1 MTEVYDKSQETVSLA
16 FPVFCVPPSFR
27 NTVSLRSSTNPPI
40 SASKAMKKPEARI
53 EPYTHPAAGWGALKY
68 VAINLIKE
76 KVTGGNYR
84 TLFKQNQPD
93 GFDCPGCAWP
103 DREHASTFEFC
114 ENGVKAVAAEATSK
128 RVTPQFF
135 EEHTIAELM
144 EQSDYELEQ
153 HGRLTDP
160 MVYDALRDRYVPIG
174 WDEAFDLI
182 ARHLK
187 ALDDPDRAAF
197 YTSGRASNEAAF
209 LFQLFVRMYG
219 TNNFPDCSNM
229 CHEATSR
236 GLPGTV
242 GVGKGTVTMDD
253 LEHADT
259 FLIFGQNPATNH
271 PRMLG
276 ELRECAKRGATIVS
290 INPLKERGLERF
302 ASPQHPIEMLTMG
315 STKISSVFIRPTVG
329 GDFALIKGV
338 AKRVIE
344 LDDAALAS
352 GGERV
357 LDVEFLAQHTVGFE
371 AFADD
376 LRAES
381 WDTIIAESGV
391 PMDDVLK
398 LADIYVK
405 GKAVIS
411 TWGMGLTQH
420 KNSVPTI
427 QILSNLMM
435 MRGMIGK
442 RGAGLCPVR
451 GHSNVQ
457 GDRTVGIEERPTQ
470 QFLDRLGKV
479 YDFEPPREHG
489 LDVVNSI
496 QAMLDGKVKV
506 FIGLGGNFSIATP
519 DTPRTWEAMRSCDL
533 TVHITTKLN
542 RSHLIHGRDALIL
555 PTLGRTEIDIQNG
568 VAQGVSVEDSFS
580 MVHISYG
587 MNKPAS
593 PNLLSEIAIVA
604 RMAEATLGSAKV
616 DWRAHTNDYALI
628 RDGIEKVFPGFENY
642 NERLKNPGGFH
653 LGVASRDRIWNTP
666 SKKAQFLVHAISV
679 DSPIHRARVRHGERL
694 LTLMT
699 TRSHDQYNTTIYG
712 LDDRYRGVFGQ
723 RRVLFANRADIDM
736 LGFEVGQRVDITSVW
751 DDGVERRADSFLLVE
766 YDIPRGCLGA
776 YYPET
781 NPLVPLSSVADGAG
795 TPTSKSIPVLLT
807 ASVEEAVAA

>member
-1 MTEVYDKSQETVSLA
+1 
-16 FPVFCVPPSFR
+16 
-27 NTVSLRSSTNPPI
+27 
-40 SASKAMKKPEARI
+40 MKKPEARI
-53 EPYTHPAAGWGALKY
+53 EPYTHPAAGWGALKQ

-76 KVTGGNYR
+76 KVAGGNYR
-84 TLFKQNQPD
+84 TLLAQNQPD

-128 RVTPQFF
+128 RVTPAFF
-135 EEHTIAELM
+135 AEHTVTELM
-144 EQSDYELEQ
+144 AQSDYELEQ

-160 MVYDALRDRYVPIG
+160 LVYDAASDRYLPIA
-174 WDEAFDLI
+174 WDAAFALI

-187 ALDDPDRAAF
+187 TLDDPNRAAF

-209 LFQLFVRMYG
+209 LYQLFVRMYG

-242 GVGKGTVTMDD
+242 GIGKGTVTLEDF
-253 LEHADT
+253 EHADT
-259 FLIFGQNPATNH
+259 LLLFGQNPATNH

-302 ASPQHPIEMLTMG
+302 ASPQHALDMLSPSG
-315 STKISSVFIRPTVG
+315 TKISSVFIRPKVG

-344 LDDAALAS
+344 LDDAARAAGS
-352 GGERV
+352 ARV
-357 LDVEFLAQHTVGFE
+357 LDVAFIDEHTVGFD
-371 AFADD
+371 AFAAE
-376 LRAES
+376 LRAER
-381 WDTIIAESGV
+381 WDTLVAEAGV
-391 PMDDVLK
+391 PHDEILK
-398 LADIYVK
+398 LADIYVN
-405 GKAVIS
+405 GRAVIA

-420 KNSVPTI
+420 KNSVATI
-427 QILSNLMM
+427 QLLSNLMM
-435 MRGMIGK
+435 MRGNIGR

-457 GDRTVGIEERPTQ
+457 GDRTVGIEEKPSAA
-470 QFLDRLGKV
+470 FLDRLGKV
-479 YDFEPPREHG
+479 YGFEPPRKHG
-489 LDVVNSI
+489 YDVVETI
-496 QAMLDGKVKV
+496 QAMLDGRVKV

-519 DTPRTWEAMRSCDL
+519 DTPRTWEALRSCAL
-533 TVHITTKLN
+533 TVHVTTKLN
-542 RSHLIHGRDALIL
+542 RSHLVHGRDALIL
-555 PTLGRTEIDIQNG
+555 PTLGRTEIDLQNG
-568 VAQGVSVEDSFS
+568 VAQGVSVEDSMS

-587 MNKPAS
+587 MNRPAS
-593 PNLLSEIAIVA
+593 PNLLSEVAIVA
-604 RMAEATLGSAKV
+604 RMAHATLGSDKV
-616 DWRAHTNDYALI
+616 DWLALAADYARI
-628 RDGIEKVFPGFENY
+628 RDGIEQVFDGFENY
-642 NERLKNPGGFH
+642 NERLKRPGGFH
-653 LGVASRDRIWNTP
+653 LGVASRERVWKTP
-666 SKKAQFLVHAISV
+666 SGKAQFVVHPIAL
-679 DSPIHRARVRHGERL
+679 DTPIHRARAVYGERL

-723 RRVLFANRADIDM
+723 RRVLFANRDDLAM
-736 LGFEVGQRVDITSVW
+736 LGLAAGQRVDITSVW
-751 DDGVERRADSFLLVE
+751 DDGIERQVEDFLLVE

-795 TPTSKSIPVLLT
+795 TPTSKSIPVVLT
-807 ASVEEAVAA
+807 ARATA

>member
-1 MTEVYDKSQETVSLA
+1 
-16 FPVFCVPPSFR
+16 
-27 NTVSLRSSTNPPI
+27 
-40 SASKAMKKPEARI
+40 MKKSEARI
-53 EPYTHPAAGWGALKY
+53 APYTNPAGGWGALKY

-76 KVTGGNYR
+76 KVAGGNYR
-84 TLFKQNQPD
+84 TLLAQNQPD

-114 ENGVKAVAAEATSK
+114 ENGVKAVAAEATTK
-128 RVTPQFF
+128 RVTPAFF
-135 EEHTIAELM
+135 DAHTVTELM
-144 EQSDYELEQ
+144 AQLDYELEQ

-160 MVYDALRDRYVPIG
+160 LVYDAARDRYVPIE
-174 WDEAFDLI
+174 WDAAFALI
-182 ARHLK
+182 ARHLN
-187 ALDDPDRAAF
+187 ALDNPNRAAF

-209 LFQLFVRMYG
+209 LYQLFVRMYG

-242 GVGKGTVTMDD
+242 GIGKGTVTLDD
-253 LEHADT
+253 FEHADT
-259 FLIFGQNPATNH
+259 LLIFGQNPATNH

-302 ASPQHPIEMLTMG
+302 ASPQHALDMLSPNG
-315 STKISSVFIRPTVG
+315 TKISSVFIRPKVG

-344 LDDAALAS
+344 LDDAALAA
-352 GGERV
+352 GNERV
-357 LDVEFLAQHTVGFE
+357 LDVAFIAEHTVGFD
-371 AFADD
+371 AFAAD
-376 LRAES
+376 LRAER
-381 WDTIIAESGV
+381 WDAIVAESGV
-391 PMDDVLK
+391 PVDEILK

-405 GKAVIS
+405 GRAVIS

-420 KNSVPTI
+420 KNSVATI
-427 QILSNLMM
+427 QLLSNLMM
-435 MRGMIGK
+435 MRGNIGR

-457 GDRTVGIEERPTQ
+457 GDRTVGIEEKPTAA
-470 QFLDRLGKV
+470 FLDRLGKA
-479 YDFEPPREHG
+479 YDFEPPRKHG
-489 LDVVNSI
+489 YDVVETI
-496 QAMLDGKVKV
+496 HAMLDGRVKV

-533 TVHITTKLN
+533 TVHVTTKLN
-542 RSHLIHGRDALIL
+542 RSHLVHGRDALIL
-555 PTLGRTEIDIQNG
+555 PTLGRTEIDLQNG
-568 VAQGVSVEDSFS
+568 VPQGVSVEDSMS

-587 MNKPAS
+587 MNRPAS
-593 PNLLSEIAIVA
+593 ANLLSEVAIVA
-604 RMAEATLGSAKV
+604 RMAHATLGSHKV
-616 DWRAHTNDYALI
+616 DWLAQAADYALI
-628 RDGIEKVFPGFENY
+628 RDGIEQVIDGFEHY
-642 NERLKNPGGFH
+642 NERLKKPGGFH
-653 LGVASRDRIWNTP
+653 LGVASRDRVWKTA
-666 SKKAQFLVHAISV
+666 SGKAQFVVHPVAL
-679 DSPIHRARVRHGERL
+679 DTPIHRARALYGERL

-723 RRVLFANRADIDM
+723 RRVLFANRDDLAM
-736 LGFEVGQRVDITSVW
+736 LGLSAGERVDITSVW
-751 DDGVERRADSFLLVE
+751 DDGVERRVEDFLLVE

-781 NPLVPLSSVADGAG
+781 NPLVPLSSIADGAG

-807 ASVEEAVAA
+807 ARKAEVAAR

>member
-1 MTEVYDKSQETVSLA
+1 
-16 FPVFCVPPSFR
+16 
-27 NTVSLRSSTNPPI
+27 
-40 SASKAMKKPEARI
+40 MKKPEARI

-76 KVTGGNYR
+76 RVAGVNYK
-84 TLFKQNQPD
+84 TLFKQNQPN

-128 RVTPQFF
+128 RVTPEFF
-135 EEHTIAELM
+135 EQHTIEELM
-144 EQSDYELEQ
+144 AQSDYELEQ

-160 MVYDALRDRYVPIG
+160 MVYDALLDRYVPIE
-174 WDEAFDLI
+174 WDAAFELI

-209 LFQLFVRMYG
+209 LYQLFVRMYG

-253 LEHADT
+253 LEHSDT
-259 FLIFGQNPATNH
+259 LLIFGQNPATNH

-290 INPLKERGLERF
+290 INPIKERGLERF
-302 ASPQHPIEMLTMG
+302 ASPQHPVEMLTMG
-315 STKISSVFIRPTVG
+315 STKISSVFIRPKVG

-357 LDVEFLAQHTVGFE
+357 LDVEFIAEHTVGFD

-376 LRAES
+376 LRAED
-381 WDTIIAESGV
+381 WGAIVAESGV
-391 PMDDVLK
+391 PMEDVLK

-427 QILSNLMM
+427 QLLSNLMM

-470 QFLDRLGKV
+470 AFLDRLGKV

-542 RSHLIHGRDALIL
+542 RSHLVHGRDALIL
-555 PTLGRTEIDIQNG
+555 PTLGRTEIDMQNG

-604 RMAEATLGSAKV
+604 RMADATLGSSKV
-616 DWRAHTNDYALI
+616 DWLAQMNDYALI
-628 RDGIEKVFPGFENY
+628 RDGIEKVFDGFENY
-642 NERLKNPGGFH
+642 NERLKHPGGFH

-666 SKKAQFLVHAISV
+666 SKKAQFVMHAIAF
-679 DSPIHRARVRHGERL
+679 DTPIHRARSRHGERL
-694 LTLMT
+694 MTLMT

-712 LDDRYRGVFGQ
+712 LDDRYRGVYGQ
-723 RRVLFANRADIDM
+723 RRVLFANKDDLAM
-736 LGFEVGQRVDITSVW
+736 LGFVAGQRVDITSVW
-751 DDGVERRADSFLLVE
+751 DDGIERRANSFLLVE

-807 ASVEEAVAA
+807 ASVEELEAVAA